1 MSLLAKNY
9 GEFNSYDLLKVI
21 AIIAMVVDHL
31 GLFLFQDSEFLR
43 VIGRVAFPLF
53 IFCVGYNLKYSFDR
67 TLFLLA
73 IIMLCLSFI
82 FSKGEYFYYRVFGSS
97 VLFAIIFVRF
107 CIAHLIP
114 ILNSKNIVF
123 ITIILWAANFVSY
136 QLIQYGTSGIILGL
150 CGYLIRQDSKFVE
163 NKSLYLLLNL
173 ILYACFNG
181 LYMRYSLF
189 GWVLLSLEVIVMH
202 KMMLHFSIREIDI
215 QGKNIFKFI
224 ARNSLIIYFVHYEVF
239 ALLAFYKY

>member
-1 MSLLAKNY
+1 M
-9 GEFNSYDLLKVI
+9 VI
-21 AIIAMVVDHL
+21 DHL
-31 GLFLFQDSEFLR
+31 GLFLFQDIELLR

-53 IFCVGYNLKYSFDR
+53 IFCVGYNLKYSFDKS
-67 TLFLLA
+67 LFILA

-82 FSKGEYFYYRVFGSS
+82 FSKGEYLYYRIFGSS

-107 CIAHLIP
+107 SLAQLIP

-136 QLIQYGTSGIILGL
+136 QFIQYGTSGIILAL
-150 CGYLIRQDSKFVE
+150 CGYLIRQDSKLIE

-181 LYMRYSLF
+181 LYMRYSLI
-189 GWVLLSLEVIVMH
+189 GWVLLSLEVILMH
-202 KMMLHFSIREIDI
+202 KMMAQFSIRDIDI

-224 ARNSLIIYFVHYEVF
+224 ARNSLIIYFIHYEIF
-239 ALLAFYKY
+239 ALLALYKY